1 MRHEG
6 KAEDILILLDMK
18 GNVPE
23 KLRGRI
29 QEETDIS
36 QLDEWFV
43 LAAKC
48 ETVEEFQDYVC

>member
-1 MRHEG
+1 MHEG